1 MTVLDTVQHAIAVGF
16 IAFAALFLVIIPA
29 YIYKKTKADEDYD
42 AENVWGIGA
51 VGIFAFLLL
60 CTVLTFFSAFIFKHG
75 IFVFAAGVL
84 FLVLLIAF
92 FFAVESAGDD
102 GEEAYLYSLFAAMI
116 YFAVVMLFVFLAGLQ
131 EQQKADQEAE
141 NAQYNQTVTFY
152 LDANE
157 NKVDTENYSYPVNS
171 LRTNNTGNTYTWVE
185 RKADDNLTARTV
197 QKVPDST
204 YEVILRDDLPATDT
218 EARVERSVE
227 YQVKGEEVNAGKE
240 PCASR
245 YDSKEL
251 TNYLPAC
258 DKDKTRARLT
268 KVRTIIHIP
277 AGSIDKVVP
286 VTNE

>member
-1 MTVLDTVQHAIAVGF
+1 MTVLDIVKAGITIAT
-16 IAFAALFLVIIPA
+16 IAFVALFGFTIPI
-29 YIYKKTKADEDYD
+29 YIFKKKKADEDYD

-60 CTVLTFFSAFIFKHG
+60 CTVCTFFSAFIFNSP
-75 IFVFAAGVL
+75 IFVFAAGAL
-84 FLVLLIAF
+84 FLVLLISF
-92 FFAVESAGDD
+92 FFATDSAID
-102 GEEAYLYSLFAAMI
+102 EEETYLYSIFSAMI
-116 YFAVVMLFVFLAGLQ
+116 CFGVALLLVLLAGLQ
-131 EQQKADQEAE
+131 EQQKAEREAE
-141 NAQYNQTVTFY
+141 NTQYNQTVTFY
-152 LDANE
+152 LDAND
-157 NKVDTENYSYPVNS
+157 NKVDTGSYSYPVNS
-171 LRTNNTGNTYTWVE
+171 LRTNNTGDTYTWVE
-185 RKADDNLTARTV
+185 RKADGNLTARTV

-218 EARVERSVE
+218 EPRVERSVE

-268 KVRTIIHIP
+268 KVRTIIHVP
-277 AGSIDKVVP
+277 AGSFDKL
-286 VTNE
+286 VTVTSE

>member
-1 MTVLDTVQHAIAVGF
+1 MTVLDIVKAGIVIATV
-16 IAFAALFLVIIPA
+16 AFVALFGFTIPI
-29 YIYKKTKADEDYD
+29 YIFKKTKADENYD
-42 AENVWGIGA
+42 AENAWGIGA

-60 CTVLTFFSAFIFKHG
+60 CTVCTFFSAFIFNNP
-75 IFVFAAGVL
+75 IFVFAAGAL
-84 FLVLLIAF
+84 FLVLLISF
-92 FFAVESAGDD
+92 FFATDSAID
-102 GEEAYLYSLFAAMI
+102 EEETYLYSIFSAMI
-116 YFAVVMLFVFLAGLQ
+116 YFGVALLFVFLAGLQ

-141 NAQYNQTVTFY
+141 NAQYNQTVTFH

-157 NKVDTENYSYPVNS
+157 NKVDTGNYSYPINS
-171 LRTNNTGNTYTWVE
+171 LRTNNTGDTYTWVE
-185 RKADDNLTARTV
+185 RKADGNLTARTV

-218 EARVERSVE
+218 EPRVERTVE
-227 YQVKGEEVNAGKE
+227 YQVKGEEINAGKE

-277 AGSIDKVVP
+277 AGSIDKMVP
-286 VTNE
+286 INNE

>member
-1 MTVLDTVQHAIAVGF
+1 MTVLDIVKAGIVITT
-16 IAFAALFLVIIPA
+16 IAFVVLFGFTIPI
-29 YIYKKTKADEDYD
+29 YIFKKKKADEDYD

-60 CTVLTFFSAFIFKHG
+60 CTVCTFFSAFIFNNP
-75 IFVFAAGVL
+75 IFVFAAGAL
-84 FLVLLIAF
+84 FLVLLISC
-92 FFAVESAGDD
+92 FFATDSAIDE
-102 GEEAYLYSLFAAMI
+102 EEAYLYSIFSAMI
-116 YFAVVMLFVFLAGLQ
+116 YFGVALLFVFLAGFQ

-157 NKVDTENYSYPVNS
+157 NKVDTGSYSYPVNS
-171 LRTNNTGNTYTWVE
+171 LRTNNAGDTYTWVE
-185 RKADDNLTARTV
+185 RKAGGNLTARTV

-204 YEVILRDDLPATDT
+204 YEVTLRDDLPATDT
-218 EARVERSVE
+218 EPRVERSVE

-258 DKDKTRARLT
+258 DKDKARARLT

-277 AGSIDKVVP
+277 AGSIDKMVP

>member
-1 MTVLDTVQHAIAVGF
+1 MTVLDTVQHAIAIGF
-16 IAFAALFLVIIPA
+16 IAFAALFLIITPA
-29 YIYKKTKADEDYD
+29 YISRKSKADKDYD
-42 AENVWGIGA
+42 AEDAWGKGA

-60 CTVLTFFSAFIFKHG
+60 CTVCTFFSAFIFNNP
-75 IFVFAAGVL
+75 IFVFAAGAL

-92 FFAVESAGDD
+92 FCAADSACDE
-102 GEEAYLYSLFAAMI
+102 EEAYLYSIFSAMI
-116 YFAVVMLFVFLAGLQ
+116 YFAVPLLLVLLAGLQ
-131 EQQKADQEAE
+131 EEQKAEREAE

-157 NKVDTENYSYPVNS
+157 NKVDTGNYSYTGNS
-171 LRTNNTGNTYTWVE
+171 LRTNNIGDTYTWVE
-185 RKADDNLTARTV
+185 RKADGNLTARTV

-204 YEVILRDDLPATDT
+204 YEVTLRDDLPATDT
-218 EARVERSVE
+218 EPRVERSVE

-277 AGSIDKVVP
+277 AGSIDKMVP

>member
-1 MTVLDTVQHAIAVGF
+1 MTVLDIVKAGTAIST
-16 IAFAALFLVIIPA
+16 IAFVALFLIAIPA
-29 YIYKKTKADEDYD
+29 YIFKKSKADKDYD
-42 AENVWGIGA
+42 AENAWGIGA

-60 CTVLTFFSAFIFKHG
+60 CTVCTFFSAFIFNNP
-75 IFVFAAGVL
+75 IFVFVAGAL
-84 FLVLLIAF
+84 FLVFLIAF
-92 FFAVESAGDD
+92 FCAADSACDE
-102 GEEAYLYSLFAAMI
+102 EEAYLYSIFSAMI
-116 YFAVVMLFVFLAGLQ
+116 YFAVPLLLVLLAGLQ
-131 EQQKADQEAE
+131 EQQKAEREAE
-141 NAQYNQTVTFY
+141 NTQYNQTVTFY

-157 NKVDTENYSYPVNS
+157 NKVDTGNYSYPVNS
-171 LRTNNTGNTYTWVE
+171 LRANNTGDTYTWVE
-185 RKADDNLTARTV
+185 RKADGNLTARTV

-204 YEVILRDDLPATDT
+204 YEVTLRDDLPTTDT
-218 EARVERSVE
+218 EPRVERSVE

-277 AGSIDKVVP
+277 AGSIDKMVP
-286 VTNE
+286 ATNE